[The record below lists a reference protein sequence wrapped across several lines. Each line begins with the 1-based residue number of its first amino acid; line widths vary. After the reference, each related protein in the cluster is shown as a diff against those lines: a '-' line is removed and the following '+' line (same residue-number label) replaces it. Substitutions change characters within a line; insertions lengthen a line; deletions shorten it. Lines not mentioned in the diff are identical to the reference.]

1 MLEVG
6 MDRGQDLK

>member
-6 MDRGQDLK
+6 MTI